1 MNKYIKGIFCVP
13 LASLKFLILKV
24 EKGNNFKARFPA
36 ILSPLTEI
44 SVTGESCLYIGKML
58 KMHNGAKIRTR
69 NDGKLSIGNNF
80 SMNNGCIIT
89 AYDDIEIGEN
99 VMLGPNVLIY
109 DHDHDYKAEG
119 GVFSLKYKTSP
130 VTIGNNVWIGANC
143 VILRGT
149 SIGDNCVIGGGC
161 VLKGEYPSNSV
172 IVQKRSTEV
181 INYNA
186 RTDQNCA

>member
-58 KMHNGAKIRTR
+58 KMHNVAKIRTR

-149 SIGDNCVIGGGC
+149 SIGDNCVIGGGA
-161 VLKGEYPSNSV
+161 Y
-172 IVQKRSTEV
+172 
-181 INYNA
+181 
-186 RTDQNCA
+186 

>member
-36 ILSPLTEI
+36 I
-44 SVTGESCLYIGKML
+44 GKML

-69 NDGKLSIGNNF
+69 NGGNLVIGNNF
-80 SMNNGCIIT
+80 SMNNGCIVT
-89 AYDDIEIGEN
+89 AYDNVKIGEN

-109 DHDHDYKAEG
+109 DHDHDYKAKG

-143 VILRGT
+143 IILRGT

-186 RTDQNCA
+186 KTDQNSA

>member
-36 ILSPLTEI
+36 ILSPITEI
-44 SVTGESCLYIGKML
+44 SIKGESSLSIGKML

-69 NDGKLSIGNNF
+69 NGGNLVIGNNF
-80 SMNNGCIIT
+80 SMNNGCIVT
-89 AYDDIEIGEN
+89 AYDNVKIGEN

-109 DHDHDYKAEG
+109 DHDHDYKAKG

-143 VILRGT
+143 IILRGT
-149 SIGDNCVIGGGC
+149 SIGDNCDIGGGC

-186 RTDQNCA
+186 KTDQNSA